1 MRNKG
6 VKIVLTTS
14 LVLAVMFAVKL
25 NGRSSDDLNTNVS
38 ASLQHSDEIST
49 TAGVSETLDAYYSEP
64 NMKELHKINKVVKN
78 EQPAT
83 TDEPKVLEEP
93 TKPTDTYTSMIAS
106 RDWDAD
112 EGYLLAKIAMAEAE
126 GEDVEGKALV
136 ICVVLNRVWYK
147 DEFEDTIHDVI
158 YEKNQFSPISNG
170 RFDRVEPDK
179 DCYEALEMVMMGWDE
194 SQGAL
199 YFESEKSAD
208 NWHSRHL
215 EYLFTHGGHRF
226 YK

>member
-6 VKIVLTTS
+6 VKIILTAS

-25 NGRSSDDLNTNVS
+25 NNGGSSNDLDTNVS
-38 ASLQHSDEIST
+38 AEVFTASGV
-49 TAGVSETLDAYYSEP
+49 TAGVTEVISQ
-64 NMKELHKINKVVKN
+64 NMKQYKSPQESYEVNTMKPEISK
-78 EQPAT
+78 EPET
-83 TDEPKVLEEP
+83 TEEP
-93 TKPTDTYTSMIAS
+93 IIYNDDSLIKS
-106 RDWDAD
+106 RDWDAED
-112 EGYLLAKIAMAEAE
+112 SYLLAKIAMAEAE
-126 GEDVEGKALV
+126 GEDIEGKALV

-158 YEKNQFSPISNG
+158 YQKNQFSPMADG
-170 RFDRVEPDK
+170 RFDRVEPD
-179 DCYEALEMVMMGWDE
+179 DECYEALEMVMHGWDE

>member
-1 MRNKG
+1 MRSKG
-6 VKIVLTTS
+6 VKIILTTS

-25 NGRSSDDLNTNVS
+25 NNGGSSNDLDTNVS
-38 ASLQHSDEIST
+38 AEVST
-49 TAGVSETLDAYYSEP
+49 ASGVTAGVTEVISQ
-64 NMKELHKINKVVKN
+64 NMKQYQSTQGSYEVSTMKPEVSK
-78 EQPAT
+78 
-83 TDEPKVLEEP
+83 EPEP
-93 TKPTDTYTSMIAS
+93 EITKEPVTYNDDSLIKS

-112 EGYLLAKIAMAEAE
+112 DSYLLAKIAMAEAE

-136 ICVVLNRVWYK
+136 ILVVLNRVWT
-147 DEFEDTIHDVI
+147 DEFPGTIHDVI
-158 YEKNQFSPISNG
+158 YQKNQFSPIANG
-170 RFDRVEPDK
+170 RFDRVEPD
-179 DCYEALEMVMMGWDE
+179 DECYEALEMVMSGWDE
-194 SQGAL
+194 SNGAL

>member
-6 VKIVLTTS
+6 VKIILTTS

-25 NGRSSDDLNTNVS
+25 NNGGSSNDLDTNVS
-38 ASLQHSDEIST
+38 AEVST
-49 TAGVSETLDAYYSEP
+49 ASGVTAGVTEVIQQ
-64 NMKELHKINKVVKN
+64 NMKQYQSTQGSYEVN
-78 EQPAT
+78 T
-83 TDEPKVLEEP
+83 M
-93 TKPTDTYTSMIAS
+93 KPTTTQEPEITKEPVIETTNNSLIQS
-106 RDWDAD
+106 KDWDAED
-112 EGYLLAKIAMAEAE
+112 SYLLAKIAMAEAE

-136 ICVVLNRVWYK
+136 ILVVLNRVWT
-147 DEFEDTIHDVI
+147 DEFPGTIHDVI
-158 YEKNQFSPISNG
+158 YQKNQFSPISNG
-170 RFDRVEPDK
+170 RFNRVEPD
-179 DCYEALEMVMMGWDE
+179 DECYEALEMVMHGWDE

-215 EYLFTHGGHRF
+215 DYLFTHGGHRF

>member
-64 NMKELHKINKVVKN
+64 NMKELHKIVKN
-78 EQPAT
+78 KPAT

-93 TKPTDTYTSMIAS
+93 AKQTDTYTSMIAS
-106 RDWDAD
+106 RDWDSD

-136 ICVVLNRVWYK
+136 ICVVL
-147 DEFEDTIHDVI
+147 
-158 YEKNQFSPISNG
+158 
-170 RFDRVEPDK
+170 
-179 DCYEALEMVMMGWDE
+179 C
-194 SQGAL
+194 
-199 YFESEKSAD
+199 
-208 NWHSRHL
+208 
-215 EYLFTHGGHRF
+215 
-226 YK
+226 